1 MEGKIMLPTI
11 TKRGYSPLFMSNF
24 FDNDFDSLHGMR
36 RDLPAVN
43 IREGEKLYTIEM
55 ALPGMERSDV
65 KIEFE
70 KDTLMISSEMAEE
83 RKEENNG
90 YTRKE
95 FGSYSFCRSFRVP
108 ENVNSDK
115 ISATFKNGVLEISLP
130 KSEDEKK
137 INKVIK
143 IS

>member
-1 MEGKIMLPTI
+1 MLPTI
-11 TKRGYSPLFMSNF
+11 TKRGYSPLFLSNF
-24 FDNDFDSLHGMR
+24 FDNDFDSLSGRR

-43 IREGEKLYTIEM
+43 IREGGKFYSIEM

-70 KDTLMISSEMAEE
+70 KETLVISSEMAEE
-83 RKEENNG
+83 RNDENDG
-90 YTRKE
+90 YSRKE
-95 FGSYSFCRSFRVP
+95 FGRYSFCRSFRVP

-115 ISATFKNGVLEISLP
+115 ISATFKNGVLEITLP

>member
-1 MEGKIMLPTI
+1 MLPTI

-24 FDNDFDSLHGMR
+24 FDNDFDSLHGRR